1 MNYLTLAIPAYQAE
15 FTMGTCLDSL
25 IAAGIE
31 GLEVLVVN
39 DGSNPQISQTVEGYV
54 AKYPDHIRLLNKEY
68 GGLGSALNLALREA
82 TCPWFRILDGDDR
95 LDPQG
100 LAKLMEVL
108 RDLEEEN
115 PKPELVVA
123 DYYYEIPRKG
133 GTKYLER
140 ASFANVFPEVGI
152 NSWSRLKN
160 FAIDQIL
167 GKQSLVYRLDLL
179 RKIKLRLPDQLAYV
193 DEIFSYEPLP
203 HVRRIYYLDEPVYI
217 FPVGRPNQASN
228 MKVMERHLKDLL
240 AVALEMFRRVRLD
253 SVRPQ
258 RLQQYMYRHMARV
271 IAVCLM
277 LSCDEEQGNV
287 ASLKTMDL
295 IWSEFAKINAPA
307 AHALQKKPMLNSKR
321 ILKAAKSYVEQDVY
335 NLIDKVFI
343 ID

>member
-1 MNYLTLAIPAYQAE
+1 MNYLTVAIPAYQAE
-15 FTMGTCLDSL
+15 FTIGTCLDSL
-25 IAAGIE
+25 LDAGID

-39 DGSNPQISQTVEGYV
+39 DGSNPQISQAVADYVE
-54 AKYPDHIRLLNKEY
+54 KYPDHIRLINKEY
-68 GGLGSALNLALREA
+68 GGLGSALNIALREA

-100 LAKLMEVL
+100 LAKLMQVL
-108 RDLEEEN
+108 KDLEEQN
-115 PKPELVVA
+115 PKPELLVA
-123 DYYYEIPRKG
+123 DYYYEIPQKQGKKQLQRS
-133 GTKYLER
+133 
-140 ASFANVFPEVGI
+140 SFANVFPEEGI

-160 FAIDQIL
+160 FTIDQIL

-203 HVRRIYYLDEPVYI
+203 HVRRIYYLAEPVYI
-217 FPVGRPNQASN
+217 FPLGRSGQASN
-228 MKVMERHLKDLL
+228 MKVMQKHLKDLL

-277 LSCDEEQGNV
+277 LSCDEELGNV

-295 IWSEFAKINAPA
+295 IWSEFEKINAPA
-307 AHALQKKPMLNSKR
+307 TRVLQKKPMLNPKR
-321 ILKAAKSYVEQDVY
+321 ILKASKSYVDQDVY
-335 NLIDKVFI
+335 NLIGKVFI